1 MRGQSEKV
9 KVSEDSSMFGRND
22 FSGGSQKLFEDS
34 PIFRHNDST
43 MTHQAE
49 HEEDLLVLF
58 GSQKGHSEIAADEFI
73 TKMSKHLSTDAIETL
88 TGRHGVSVNPKLMK
102 LDDFLKA
109 DKCPWTRLVVI
120 VVSSFG
126 TGDAPEGAKE
136 FRKLADTWMTDYKV
150 KPDKP
155 EILRGLHF
163 ALLGFGDSDFDETFM
178 ENPKITEKAL
188 KLAGARMVGERGI
201 ADAFDG
207 AMAQQKMIDE
217 YVDGIW
223 SHLAN
228 VVVQEPIPQEALIE
242 MKSLTLLPRTN

>member
-1 MRGQSEKV
+1 
-9 KVSEDSSMFGRND
+9 
-22 FSGGSQKLFEDS
+22 
-34 PIFRHNDST
+34 
-43 MTHQAE
+43 MTQAE
-49 HEEDLLVLF
+49 YEEDVLVLY

-88 TGRHGVSVNPKLMK
+88 TGKSGMAVNPKLMK

-109 DKCPWTRLVVI
+109 DNCHWTRLVVI
-120 VVSSFG
+120 IVSSFG
-126 TGDAPEGAKE
+126 TGHAPAGGKE
-136 FRKLADTWMTDYKV
+136 FRKLADTWIADYKEN
-150 KPDKP
+150 PDKP
-155 EILRGLHF
+155 KILGGLHF
-163 ALLGFGDSDFDETFM
+163 ALLGLGDSDFDETFM
-178 ENPKITEKAL
+178 LNPKTTEEAL
-188 KLAGARMVGERGI
+188 KLAGARLVGERGI

-228 VVVQEPIPQEALIE
+228 IVVQEPVPEETLAE